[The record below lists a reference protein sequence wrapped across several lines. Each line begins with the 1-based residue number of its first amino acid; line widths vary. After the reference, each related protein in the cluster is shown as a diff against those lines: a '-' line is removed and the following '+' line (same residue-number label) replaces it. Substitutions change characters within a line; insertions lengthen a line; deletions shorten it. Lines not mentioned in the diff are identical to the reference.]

1 MSQTYDAFIVV
12 KDNSKRM
19 KLQLSAMILFMISI
33 VINMIYSNYYI
44 LVLFAPFLILLNRY
58 RILKQ
63 YQNHYLDCTLTTVL
77 LKDSIRLI
85 INNVPKEYTFDSLL
99 SYSNIQRVDFY
110 DDGHV
115 RIVCRNILNQ
125 NDNYVKKKTLYLKFD
140 DESLK
145 EFKKSMTELLEQF
158 K

>member
-110 DDGHV
+110 DD
-115 RIVCRNILNQ
+115 
-125 NDNYVKKKTLYLKFD
+125 
-140 DESLK
+140 
-145 EFKKSMTELLEQF
+145 
-158 K
+158 